1 MASSLRN
8 VTVDCADALKL
19 AHFWAEALGWNVYH
33 DDDPEVLVAP
43 EFPPHRAGPTMLFI
57 PVPEP
62 RTAKNRMHV
71 DLQPSDRTRDE
82 EVERLI
88 GLGATLVEDH
98 RTDEGLGWVWL
109 ADPEGND
116 FCVERG
122 AAERAA
128 TTKPR
133 TFHLSEER

>member
-8 VTVDCADALKL
+8 VTVDSADALTL
-19 AHFWAEALGWNVYH
+19 ARFWAEVLGWNVYH

-43 EFPPHRAGPTMLFI
+43 EFPPHREGPTMLFI

-62 RTAKNRMHV
+62 RTVKNRVHI
-71 DLQPSDRTRDE
+71 DIKPTDRTRDE
-82 EVERLI
+82 EVERLV

-98 RTDEGLGWVWL
+98 RGEDGLGWVWL

-128 TTKPR
+128 TAKSR
-133 TFHLSEER
+133 SFHLTEE